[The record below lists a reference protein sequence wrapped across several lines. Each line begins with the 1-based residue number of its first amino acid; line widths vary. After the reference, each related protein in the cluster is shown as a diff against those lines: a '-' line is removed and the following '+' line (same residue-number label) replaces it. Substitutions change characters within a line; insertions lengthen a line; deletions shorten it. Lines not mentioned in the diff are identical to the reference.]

1 MYKIVSILVFAL
13 LVAMFAYL
21 NSAPV
26 NLWLPFVGSRE
37 VVQSFVILGSATAG
51 AIIVLL
57 AGMVAQVKNM
67 IKVRELNNKIKELE
81 SKRDEANK
89 NSEEAI
95 KREENLQKELNHIK
109 EKIEKQGVEHKE
121 KVKNP
126 EFKELSECVNYLNK
140 EGNKDNG
147 AEETQ

>member
-13 LVAMFAYL
+13 LVAIFAYL

-67 IKVRELNNKIKELE
+67 IKIRELNNKIKELE

-89 NSEEAI
+89 NLEETI
-95 KREENLQKELNHIK
+95 KREENLHKELNHIK
-109 EKIEKQGVEHKE
+109 EKKEKQGEHKGE
-121 KVKNP
+121 VKIP